1 MILIYSN
8 APKGMNST
16 RTHTH
21 MRTQAHGHAHADT
34 LTHSEDVHFNYFK

>member
-16 RTHTH
+16 HIYTHT
-21 MRTQAHGHAHADT
+21 HGHAHADT
-34 LTHSEDVHFNYFK
+34 LTPSEDVHFNYFK